1 MTHENDP
8 VPHLPATWIG
18 YRHMSP
24 EYWLAN
30 GTDTIDVYRV
40 EDVVFCEGIG
50 NEMCNA
56 GTGLVPID
64 RTAHDHYLGD
74 MSTCQGPVVF

>member
-1 MTHENDP
+1 
-8 VPHLPATWIG
+8 
-18 YRHMSP
+18 
-24 EYWLAN
+24 
-30 GTDTIDVYRV
+30 VYRV